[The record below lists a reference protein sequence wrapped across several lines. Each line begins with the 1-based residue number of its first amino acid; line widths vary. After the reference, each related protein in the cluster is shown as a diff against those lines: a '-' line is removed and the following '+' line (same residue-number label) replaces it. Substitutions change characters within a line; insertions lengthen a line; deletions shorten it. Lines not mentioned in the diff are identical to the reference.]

1 MTVRESVAEL
11 VNRISHLKD
20 INARLEA
27 RVRLLTEEMEKAK
40 QRHEEYRSLVSKLR
54 EDKQT
59 TQSNWAFRSIEDFH
73 MKANAAL
80 AVEQL
85 LDEIAVALKDLEQEQ
100 RMFNWLAE
108 NLDDKTF
115 VGDEGSEIDPT
126 VHMDEETVT
135 TVPKAWRI
143 AITKHLDGKDGNGH
157 QRAS

>member
-20 INARLEA
+20 TNARLEA

-40 QRHEEYRSLVSKLR
+40 QRHEEYRALVVKLR
-54 EDKQT
+54 DEKQT

-85 LDEIAVALKDLEQEQ
+85 LGEIAVALKDLEQER
-100 RMFNWLAE
+100 RMFDWLAE
-108 NLDDKTF
+108 HLDDVTF
-115 VGDEGSEIDPT
+115 VEDEGSEVDPT
-126 VHMDEETVT
+126 VHMDEETVDT
-135 TVPKAWRI
+135 FPKAWRI
-143 AITKHLDGKDGNGH
+143 AIAKHLDRKDGDGH